1 MLKNYWDILKH
12 VDKIKQFSL
21 WLLTFLTPFVIWS
34 QQSVELRVA
43 VDTTAVKI
51 GEQLNYTIQVK
62 ADSTAQ
68 VSFPEQPI
76 FAPFELL
83 DESPI
88 DTLRAQSHFL
98 YTKKYALIQFDTGNY
113 FLPQQQVLVDGFSKI
128 ADLISIRVDPIVV
141 DTTKQKLY
149 DIKPLTQVKKN
160 YDALIAQ
167 ILWGLALGLIL
178 IGVFYTYLFQKR
190 KKELRARELPP
201 FERAIEELRALE
213 SEILSEQEEFKRYY
227 SRLTDVVRR
236 YLEEEAKI
244 DALESTSEELL
255 VKLELRKDSGSLDL
269 DPKTLKSLREVLKN
283 ADLVKFAKSLPE
295 IYTATED
302 RKAVEH
308 VVKETKE
315 ALPEPTEEE
324 LREKAAYQEF
334 LAKKRRKEQWIW
346 GISGAGILTVLA
358 LVICMLVYGY
368 YPVRDTI
375 LRYPTKLLVSGQ
387 WFKSQ
392 YGTPPL
398 AVETPEILERISSS
412 EDPVQQFRFGSLDSP
427 FYINLAFDFPKNQ
440 AKAAE
445 PPSADPKQADLEKGQ
460 ELVNSIISNFESE
473 GAVNIF
479 IKNDAVTLPS
489 GIPVAKVY
497 GTLDYPKK
505 KQTKR
510 VRCNFSAYLFTF
522 EQGTIIL
529 TLMYEKEDRYGQEI
543 EQRILNSLDLIKEL

>member
-21 WLLTFLTPFVIWS
+21 WLFTFLTPFVIWS

-128 ADLISIRVDPIVV
+128 ADLISIRVDPVVV

-149 DIKPLTQVKKN
+149 DIKPLTKVKKN

-445 PPSADPKQADLEKGQ
+445 PLSADPKQADLEKGQ

>member
-128 ADLISIRVDPIVV
+128 ADLISIRVDPVVV

-149 DIKPLTQVKKN
+149 DIKPLTKVKKN

-178 IGVFYTYLFQKR
+178 IGVLYTYLFQKR

-445 PPSADPKQADLEKGQ
+445 PLSADPKQADLEKGQ

>member
-149 DIKPLTQVKKN
+149 DIKPLTKVKKN

-178 IGVFYTYLFQKR
+178 IGVLYTYLFQKR

-445 PPSADPKQADLEKGQ
+445 PLSADPKQADLEKGQ